1 MMVLDYDG
9 PLPQRNATDAREV
22 VSDDHGQD
30 KTIDKTQEQRQ
41 NADQRPTKGVS
52 SGIQNL
58 FEEQEEEKRAT
69 AADDVVVEDFGVD
82 EDLVRRTLELQKR
95 EEVQ

>member
-1 MMVLDYDG
+1 M
-9 PLPQRNATDAREV
+9 
-22 VSDDHGQD
+22 
-30 KTIDKTQEQRQ
+30 
-41 NADQRPTKGVS
+41 S